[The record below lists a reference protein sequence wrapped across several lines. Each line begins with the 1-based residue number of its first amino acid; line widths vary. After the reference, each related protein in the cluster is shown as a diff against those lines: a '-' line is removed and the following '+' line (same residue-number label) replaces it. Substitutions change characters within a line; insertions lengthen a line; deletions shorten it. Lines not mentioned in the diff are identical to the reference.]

1 MKRRLI
7 QFVTTYFLFVLIFV
21 LQKPIFMG
29 YYHTLYNK
37 VSWTDYFS
45 VMGHGLPLDFSLAG
59 YLTAIPGLLLIASV
73 WIQPTVIR
81 QIRRGYFMII
91 AILLSCIFIGDLGLY
106 EYWGFRLDA
115 TPLFYLFSSPKDAL
129 ASVSIWVVRT
139 GRNGCLCGF
148 TLPDILPGTDLS
160 KTTDKNTFS
169 PVECIRSIATC
180 HRPPVHPDTGRF
192 HGVDHE
198 PEQSLLQQ

>member
-1 MKRRLI
+1 MDWL
-7 QFVTTYFLFVLIFV
+7 FLCNGTRASVRFFTCRISDCHSRTIADRIGLDTANGYPPDTPGIFHDNRHSAF
-21 LQKPIFMG
+21 L
-29 YYHTLYNK
+29 HLYRWPGT
-37 VSWTDYFS
+37 VWILGIPLGCHSA
-45 VMGHGLPLDFSLAG
+45 VLPLLLAQRCFG
-59 YLTAIPGLLLIASV
+59 
-73 WIQPTVIR
+73 QC
-81 QIRRGYFMII
+81 QH
-91 AILLSCIFIGDLGLY
+91 LGRD
-106 EYWGFRLDA
+106 G
-115 TPLFYLFSSPKDAL
+115 
-129 ASVSIWVVRT
+129 RT